1 LPSCSIIKKKLKPI
15 ADENI
20 RFVVLSAAALFAFIS
35 GFIIYFV
42 VLYRNKQSKNKIE
55 QEQLQ
60 AAFSQELLKTRLEV
74 QDHTLNYVSTE
85 IHDNITQ
92 VLSFVKLTLN
102 QLASGTEGE
111 KREKIDESRQLVAQT
126 ISDLRD
132 LSKSLSFEHIASVGL
147 VQTIETEVE
156 RINKSGLLD
165 VSLELDGNAY
175 SLGDQHELV
184 IFRIFQE
191 TLNNTLKHSGAKQ
204 LKIMLRYHPDLFN
217 LTLEDDGS
225 GFSVETLNNKLGSGL
240 KNIEN
245 RAAMIGGAATIESTT
260 GKGCRVGV
268 TINTLNK
275 QIYTDGGTRP
285 DRFS

>member
-1 LPSCSIIKKKLKPI
+1 MGNSHNFSDNAIDLIVIGTGFCFAVLVCSITY
-15 ADENI
+15 
-20 RFVVLSAAALFAFIS
+20 FI
-35 GFIIYFV
+35 
-42 VLYRNKQSKNKIE
+42 VLYRNKQLENQKK
-55 QEQLQ
+55 QEKLQ
-60 AAFSQELLKTRLEV
+60 SDFHQELLKTQLEV
-74 QDHTLNYVSTE
+74 QEQTLSYISTE

-92 VLSFVKLTLN
+92 VLSFVKLTLAN
-102 QLASGTEGE
+102 LASGTEGE
-111 KREKIDESRQLVAQT
+111 KKAKINETRELVAQT
-126 ISDLRD
+126 ITDLRD
-132 LSKSLSFEHIASVGL
+132 LSKSLSFEHIASLGL

-165 VSLELDGNAY
+165 VSFELDGNTY

-191 TLNNTLKHSGAKQ
+191 TLNNTLKHSGAKY
-204 LKIMLRYHPDLFN
+204 LKIMLRYHPVLFN

-225 GFSVETLNNKLGSGL
+225 GFSVETLDNKLGSGL

-245 RAAMIGGAATIESTT
+245 RAAMIGGEATIESTP
-260 GKGCRVGV
+260 GKGCRVSV

-285 DRFS
+285 DSLS